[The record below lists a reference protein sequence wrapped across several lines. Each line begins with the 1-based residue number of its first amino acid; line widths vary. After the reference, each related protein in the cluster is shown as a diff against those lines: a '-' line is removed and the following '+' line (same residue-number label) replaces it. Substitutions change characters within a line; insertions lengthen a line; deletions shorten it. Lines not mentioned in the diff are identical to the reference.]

1 MNDEHMKE
9 KLSALVDN
17 ELDELEERRVFTAL
31 EGDVALR
38 RTWERYHLVRA
49 ALHQDVDVVV
59 AQDAAEQVT
68 RRIQAEPSTA
78 GSFQRHR
85 VTRFLGT
92 LAIAASVAAIAIT
105 GVQWV
110 HRPAPAPLPA
120 LAANM
125 PAPLPALAANTPA
138 PQNFIRSGTTHWD
151 MKEPEAE
158 SALNAYLVE
167 HDEFAST
174 SGLGGMMPY
183 VRVVGY
189 DNDK

>member
-1 MNDEHMKE
+1 MNNEHLKE

-59 AQDAAEQVT
+59 AQDAAEQVA
-68 RRIQAEPSTA
+68 RRIDAEPSTA
-78 GSFQRHR
+78 VSFRRHR
-85 VTRFLGT
+85 VTRFIGT

-110 HRPAPAPLPA
+110 HQPVPAPLPA
-120 LAANM
+120 LAASI
-125 PAPLPALAANTPA
+125 PA
-138 PQNFIRSGTTHWD
+138 PQNFIRSGTTRWD

-174 SGLGGMMPY
+174 SGLGGMMHY
-183 VRVVGY
+183 VRVVSY
-189 DNDK
+189 DHVK

>member
-31 EGDVALR
+31 ERDVALR

-59 AQDAAEQVT
+59 AQDAAERLA
-68 RRIQAEPSTA
+68 RRIEAEPPA
-78 GSFQRHR
+78 AVSFRRHR
-85 VTRFLGT
+85 ATRFIGT

-110 HRPAPAPLPA
+110 YQPAPVPASASAPLPL
-120 LAANM
+120 LAVN
-125 PAPLPALAANTPA
+125 NPA
-138 PQNFIRSGTTHWD
+138 PQNFIRSGTTRWD

-183 VRVVGY
+183 VRVVSY

>member
-1 MNDEHMKE
+1 MNDEHLKE

-31 EGDVALR
+31 EDDVALR
-38 RTWERYHLVRA
+38 RTWERYHLLRA

-59 AQDAAEQVT
+59 AQDAAEQVA
-68 RRIQAEPSTA
+68 RRIEAEPSTA
-78 GSFQRHR
+78 VSFRRHR

-110 HRPAPAPLPA
+110 HQPAPAPLPA
-120 LAANM
+120 LAAN
-125 PAPLPALAANTPA
+125 NPA
-138 PQNFIRSGTTHWD
+138 PQNFIRSGTPRWD
-151 MKEPEAE
+151 MKEPETE

-183 VRVVGY
+183 VRIVSY
-189 DNDK
+189 DNNK

>member
-31 EGDVALR
+31 ESDVALR
-38 RTWERYHLVRA
+38 RRWERYHLVRA

-59 AQDAAEQVT
+59 ARDAAEQVA

-78 GSFQRHR
+78 VSFQRHH

-110 HRPAPAPLPA
+110 QQPAPAPLPA
-120 LAANM
+120 LAANN
-125 PAPLPALAANTPA
+125 PS
-138 PQNFIRSGTTHWD
+138 PQNFIRSGTTRWD

-183 VRVVGY
+183 VRIVSY
-189 DNDK
+189 DNNK

>member
-1 MNDEHMKE
+1 MNDEHLKE

-31 EGDVALR
+31 KGDVALR

-59 AQDAAEQVT
+59 AQDAAEQVA
-68 RRIQAEPSTA
+68 RRIEAEPSTA
-78 GSFQRHR
+78 VSFRRHR

-105 GVQWV
+105 GVQWI
-110 HRPAPAPLPA
+110 HPPAPAPLPA
-120 LAANM
+120 LAANK
-125 PAPLPALAANTPA
+125 PAS
-138 PQNFIRSGTTHWD
+138 QNIIRSGTTRWD

-183 VRVVGY
+183 VRVVSY

>member
-1 MNDEHMKE
+1 MNDEHMKQ

-59 AQDAAEQVT
+59 AWDAAEQVA
-68 RRIQAEPSTA
+68 RRIQTEPSTA
-78 GSFQRHR
+78 VSFRRHR
-85 VTRFLGT
+85 VTRFIGT

-120 LAANM
+120 LAV
-125 PAPLPALAANTPA
+125 NTPA
-138 PQNFIRSGTTHWD
+138 PQNFIRSGTTRWD

-167 HDEFAST
+167 HDEFASA

-183 VRVVGY
+183 VRIVSY

>member
-1 MNDEHMKE
+1 MNDEHMKQ

-59 AQDAAEQVT
+59 ARDAAEQVA

-78 GSFQRHR
+78 VSFRRHR

-120 LAANM
+120 LAT
-125 PAPLPALAANTPA
+125 NTPV
-138 PQNFIRSGTTHWD
+138 PQNFIRSGTTRWD
-151 MKEPEAE
+151 IKEPEAE

-183 VRVVGY
+183 VRIVSY

>member
-1 MNDEHMKE
+1 MNDEHLKE

-17 ELDELEERRVFTAL
+17 ELDELEERHVFTAL
-31 EGDVALR
+31 KGDVALR

-110 HRPAPAPLPA
+110 HQPAPAPLPA
-120 LAANM
+120 LAV
-125 PAPLPALAANTPA
+125 NTPA

>member
-17 ELDELEERRVFTAL
+17 QLDELEERRVFTAL
-31 EGDVALR
+31 KGDVALR

-59 AQDAAEQVT
+59 AQDAAEQVA
-68 RRIQAEPSTA
+68 RRIEAEPSTA
-78 GSFQRHR
+78 VSFRRHR

-105 GVQWV
+105 GVQWI
-110 HRPAPAPLPA
+110 HPPAPAPLPA
-120 LAANM
+120 LAANK
-125 PAPLPALAANTPA
+125 PAS
-138 PQNFIRSGTTHWD
+138 QNIIRSGTTRWD

-183 VRVVGY
+183 VRVVSY

>member
-1 MNDEHMKE
+1 MNNEHLKE

-59 AQDAAEQVT
+59 AQDAAEQVA
-68 RRIQAEPSTA
+68 RRIDAEPSTA
-78 GSFQRHR
+78 VSFRRHR
-85 VTRFLGT
+85 VTRFIGT

-110 HRPAPAPLPA
+110 HQPVPA
-120 LAANM
+120 L
-125 PAPLPALAANTPA
+125 LPALAANTPA
-138 PQNFIRSGTTHWD
+138 PQNFIRSGTTRWD

-183 VRVVGY
+183 VRIVSY
-189 DNDK
+189 DNNK

>member
-1 MNDEHMKE
+1 MNNEHMKE

-17 ELDELEERRVFTAL
+17 ELDDLEERRVFTAL

-59 AQDAAEQVT
+59 AWNAAEQVA
-68 RRIQAEPSTA
+68 RRIQTEPSTA
-78 GSFQRHR
+78 VSFRRHR
-85 VTRFLGT
+85 VTRFIGT

-120 LAANM
+120 LAV
-125 PAPLPALAANTPA
+125 NTPA
-138 PQNFIRSGTTHWD
+138 PQNFIRSGTTRWD

-167 HDEFAST
+167 HDEFASA

-183 VRVVGY
+183 VRIVSY

>member
-1 MNDEHMKE
+1 MNDEHLKE

-59 AQDAAEQVT
+59 AQDAAEQVA
-68 RRIQAEPSTA
+68 RRIEAEPSTA
-78 GSFQRHR
+78 VSFRRHR
-85 VTRFLGT
+85 TSRFLGT

-110 HRPAPAPLPA
+110 QQPAPAPLPV
-120 LAANM
+120 LAAN
-125 PAPLPALAANTPA
+125 NPA
-138 PQNFIRSGTTHWD
+138 PQNFIRSGTTRWD

-183 VRVVGY
+183 VRIVSY
-189 DNDK
+189 DNNK

>member
-17 ELDELEERRVFTAL
+17 QLDELEERRVFTAL

-59 AQDAAEQVT
+59 AQDAAEQLAI
-68 RRIQAEPSTA
+68 RIEAEPSTA
-78 GSFQRHR
+78 VSFRRHR

-105 GVQWV
+105 GVQWI
-110 HRPAPAPLPA
+110 HPPAPAPLPA
-120 LAANM
+120 LAANK
-125 PAPLPALAANTPA
+125 PAS
-138 PQNFIRSGTTHWD
+138 QNIIRSGTTRWD

-183 VRVVGY
+183 VRVVSY

>member
-78 GSFQRHR
+78 VSFQRHR

-110 HRPAPAPLPA
+110 HQPVPAPLPA
-120 LAANM
+120 LAV
-125 PAPLPALAANTPA
+125 NTPA
-138 PQNFIRSGTTHWD
+138 PQNIIRSGTTHWD

-183 VRVVGY
+183 VRVVSY

>member
-1 MNDEHMKE
+1 MKDEHMKE

-31 EGDVALR
+31 ENDVALR

-59 AQDAAEQVT
+59 AQDAAEKIS

-78 GSFQRHR
+78 VSFRRHR

-92 LAIAASVAAIAIT
+92 LAIAASVATIAIT

-110 HRPAPAPLPA
+110 HQPAPTPLPA
-120 LAANM
+120 LAV
-125 PAPLPALAANTPA
+125 NTPA
-138 PQNFIRSGTTHWD
+138 PQNFIRSGTTRWD

-183 VRVVGY
+183 VRVVSY